1 MDTKKTGELIRALR
15 TELGLTQQQ
24 LAGRIHVGDMAVSK
38 WERGGGCP
46 DVSLLP
52 ALAEVLGVG
61 LESLMA
67 GELDAKEQTGGNM
80 KRTKFFVCPD
90 CGNLVTASA
99 EAALSC
105 CGRPLAA
112 LEPQKADEAHR
123 LTVEPV
129 ENELFITSGHVMEKE
144 HYIAFLA
151 LLRGDSLQLRR
162 LYSEWDMQARLPAV
176 HGRLLWYCTRHGLFY
191 QDI

>member
-24 LAGRIHVGDMAVSK
+24 LACRLHVGDKAVFK

-90 CGNLVTASA
+90 CGGSPPTGPGAGGERAVRHQRPPYGKGTLSYVSCPAAGGYPAAAAAVSRVGTAG
-99 EAALSC
+99 AAAR
-105 CGRPLAA
+105 RPWQAA
-112 LEPQKADEAHR
+112 VVLYPPR
-123 LTVEPV
+123 PV
-129 ENELFITSGHVMEKE
+129 LSGHMSRCQGGS
-144 HYIAFLA
+144 H
-151 LLRGDSLQLRR
+151 
-162 LYSEWDMQARLPAV
+162 
-176 HGRLLWYCTRHGLFY
+176 LLW
-191 QDI
+191 

>member
-24 LAGRIHVGDMAVSK
+24 LACRLHVGDKAVSK

-90 CGNLVTASA
+90 CGNLIAATG

-112 LEPQKADEAHR
+112 LEPRKAEEAHQ
-123 LTVEPV
+123 LVLEPV
-129 ENELFITSGHVMEKE
+129 ENELFVTSSHPMEKE
-144 HYIAFLA
+144 HYLTFLA
-151 LLRGDSLQLRR
+151 LLRGDTLLLRR
-162 LYSEWDMQARLPAV
+162 LYPEWELQARQPAV
-176 HGRLLWYCTRHGLFY
+176 HGRLLWYCTRHSLFY